1 MSWRQKLKRL
11 PRRLFMPDIG
21 STNIEDA
28 EIESRTF
35 STNTGNVVS
44 EDISSHQPYTLDDWV
59 PRYPELWEWGTWQQA
74 LCVNLQT
81 DDWIEEG
88 EVITEGIWRF
98 RILTSIHLQKLADE
112 IELLEEW
119 SMKHHVTLQPPNSM
133 HDYGIEMKLL
143 ELDKIL
149 QRFTLE
155 IADVIVARLYPE
167 VRDKN
172 LDHHHAFSV
181 TYGKKHNRSLG
192 FHADDSEV
200 TFNFCLGGNFI
211 GSELY
216 FQGRR
221 CFNHMQTDHRPE
233 EHVEVEQIPGTCIVH
248 AGLHRH
254 GVLPIL
260 EGERRSLILWTKS
273 STFREREG
281 RSECTDWCGAD

>member
-1 MSWRQKLKRL
+1 MRL

-98 RILTSIHLQKLADE
+98 RILTSTHLQKLADE
-112 IELLEEW
+112 IELLEQW
-119 SMKHHVTLQPPNSM
+119 SMKHRVTLQPPNSM
-133 HDYGIEMKLL
+133 HDHGIEMKML

-167 VRDKN
+167 VRDKK

-181 TYGKKHNRSLG
+181 TYGKKTQSVAGVPCRRFRGNLQ
-192 FHADDSEV
+192 FL
-200 TFNFCLGGNFI
+200 FGGK
-211 GSELY
+211 LY
-216 FQGRR
+216 WF
-221 CFNHMQTDHRPE
+221 
-233 EHVEVEQIPGTCIVH
+233 
-248 AGLHRH
+248 
-254 GVLPIL
+254 
-260 EGERRSLILWTKS
+260 
-273 STFREREG
+273 
-281 RSECTDWCGAD
+281 